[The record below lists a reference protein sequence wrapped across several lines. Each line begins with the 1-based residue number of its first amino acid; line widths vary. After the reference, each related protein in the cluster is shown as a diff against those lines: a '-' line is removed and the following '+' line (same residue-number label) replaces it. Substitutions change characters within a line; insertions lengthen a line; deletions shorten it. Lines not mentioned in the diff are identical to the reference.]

1 MNIFRLSTLGTALAL
16 AFAGNAYAG
25 AVIYNPAGTLV
36 MGINDNGS
44 LNFGS
49 GVTTNGGSDIAA
61 DGSGG
66 GAGSAGIGFK
76 FADGSFRDATS
87 PGCLCEGW
95 GVSVNG
101 TTSGYANVTTD
112 GGGHNLSY
120 GPLVTTASTATATT
134 SLISMPGLTVTQAYQ
149 PATNASSA
157 LYRDHVTIT
166 NLTGAAVTD
175 LKYVR
180 VMDWDVPPTEFNEY
194 VTIKGAVTTTLL
206 EESGDNGFNTADPL
220 GGYSDRFGLC
230 HNIDCTDAGALDHG
244 AYFRFNFGS
253 LADAAVYEFDI
264 FYGAAATERDA
275 IAAIAAEGLE
285 LYSLGQSSG
294 GDGSGGSSWI
304 SGAPATYIFG
314 FKGVGGTIIEPVPEP
329 ATLALLGVGLMGLGV
344 GRRRRG

>member
-244 AYFRFNFGS
+244 AYFRFNLGS